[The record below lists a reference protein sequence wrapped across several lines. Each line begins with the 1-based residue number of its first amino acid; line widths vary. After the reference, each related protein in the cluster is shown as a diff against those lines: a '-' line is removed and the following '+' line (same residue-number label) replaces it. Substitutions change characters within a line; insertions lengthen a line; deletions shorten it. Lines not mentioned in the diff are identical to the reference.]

1 MSDVNGEVTGSVPFV
16 FGGEPFQRP
25 RLASA
30 AAWTAVVTM
39 LVLPAR
45 GLFRFAGSTMEEGFM
60 LVFPRLV
67 RQGRVPNVDFLH
79 LYGPGALHLLAMWS
93 WLFNDAL
100 AAERIVG
107 FGQIALAVVAITVAM
122 RPWGW
127 QAALPAAGAMTVLMI
142 TPTGFSALA
151 WPGAL
156 ALSLLSLIYGM
167 RALHAPAST
176 RRAMTVVAG
185 LLAGVALTLRPDL
198 ILALGLAWSVLL
210 GRRVRSRSARG
221 GSAEAV
227 RLATPMDTGGNQRN
241 EKERSDLS
249 ADPLNALHALVGAV
263 IGAVPMWLH
272 LAIAGIGPSWQGMVT
287 EPVFELRPGR
297 ALPVPPTWGELD
309 GALQALTENPVDSP
323 WWGIPA
329 LGASQQLFVW
339 FFALMV
345 IAVGSVA
352 FGVWRWRRHGAS
364 SQTVW
369 YLVLALFG
377 LGLIGQA
384 VQRPDSTHLAWGS
397 SVAFSLL
404 AATLI
409 ELRSLLRPDGA
420 ASSRS
425 AARVGWLVAPS
436 AVILALLLVV
446 APFFTFRPYLYA
458 TRVSVGNLASPGLP
472 VRNAG
477 LHFYMPNR
485 ATQAASQQA
494 IDLVAAAA
502 DPGDRLLV
510 GPADMR
516 RTVYSDVMFYYLL
529 PDLEPATR
537 FIEMD
542 PGIADAPGSRL
553 ADDVASAD
561 WLILTNFWTGWY
573 EPNASTDEG
582 PPAPNQVVADEFCL
596 AGNFDNGLVM
606 VFQRCSR
613 GDGIDPST
621 IGIGPERRQSMLD
634 ERARRGT

>member
-1 MSDVNGEVTGSVPFV
+1 V
-16 FGGEPFQRP
+16 
-25 RLASA
+25 SA
-30 AAWTAVVTM
+30 AAWTAVVIM

-79 LYGPGALHLLAMWS
+79 LYGPGALHFLAMWS

-107 FGQIALAVVAITVAM
+107 FGQIAAVVVAITVAT

-156 ALSLLSLIYGM
+156 ALSLLSVIYAV
-167 RALHAPAST
+167 RSLHAHPSC
-176 RRAMTVVAG
+176 RRVMTI
-185 LLAGVALTLRPDL
+185 LAGVLAGLALTFRPDL
-198 ILALGLAWSVLL
+198 VLALGLAWGVLL
-210 GRRVRSRSARG
+210 WRRV
-221 GSAEAV
+221 
-227 RLATPMDTGGNQRN
+227 
-241 EKERSDLS
+241 
-249 ADPLNALHALVGAV
+249 NALEALVGAV
-263 IGAVPMWLH
+263 IGAIPMWVH
-272 LAIAGIGPSWQGMVT
+272 LAVAGIGPSWQGMVT
-287 EPVFELRPGR
+287 EPVVELRPGR

-339 FFALMV
+339 FFALLV
-345 IAVGSVA
+345 VAVGSVA
-352 FGVWRWRRHGAS
+352 FGVWRLRSHGATS
-364 SQTVW
+364 RVVW
-369 YLVLALFG
+369 YLVLASFG

-397 SVAFSLL
+397 SVAFALL
-404 AATLI
+404 AATLT
-409 ELRSLLRPDGA
+409 ELGQLVRPQNSERG
-420 ASSRS
+420 
-425 AARVGWLVAPS
+425 GLLVAPS
-436 AVILALLLVV
+436 AVVVALLLVV
-446 APFFTFRPYLYA
+446 APYFTFRPYLYA
-458 TRVSVGNLASPGLP
+458 TRVSLGNVASPGLP
-472 VRNAG
+472 VRNGG

-485 ATQAASQQA
+485 ATQVASQQA

-502 DPGDRLLV
+502 EQGDRLLV

-529 PDLEPATR
+529 PELAPATR

-542 PGIADAPGSRL
+542 PGIADAPGSSL
-553 ADDVASAD
+553 ADDVATAD

-582 PPAPNQVVADEFCL
+582 PATPNEVVADQFCL
-596 AGNFDNGLVM
+596 VGNFDNGLVM
-606 VFQRCSR
+606 VFQRCDQ

-621 IGIGPERRQSMLD
+621 VGIGPERRQSMLD

>member
-1 MSDVNGEVTGSVPFV
+1 
-16 FGGEPFQRP
+16 
-25 RLASA
+25 
-30 AAWTAVVTM
+30 M
-39 LVLPAR
+39 LLLPAR

-67 RQGRVPNVDFLH
+67 RQGQVPNVDFLH
-79 LYGPGALHLLAMWS
+79 LYGPGALHFLAMWS
-93 WLFNDAL
+93 WFFDDAL

-107 FGQIALAVVAITVAM
+107 FGQIALAVVAITVAV

-156 ALSLLSLIYGM
+156 ALSLLSLIFGIRSM
-167 RALHAPAST
+167 HTRPGS

-185 LLAGVALTLRPDL
+185 VFAGLALTYRPDL
-198 ILALGLAWSVLL
+198 VVALGLAWSVLL
-210 GRRVRSRSARG
+210 WRRV
-221 GSAEAV
+221 
-227 RLATPMDTGGNQRN
+227 
-241 EKERSDLS
+241 
-249 ADPLNALHALVGAV
+249 NALDALVGAV
-263 IGAVPMWLH
+263 IGAIPMWVH
-272 LAIAGIGPSWQGMVT
+272 LAVAGIGPSWRGMVT

-323 WWGIPA
+323 WWGLPA

-339 FFALMV
+339 FFALIV
-345 IAVGSVA
+345 VSVGSVA
-352 FGVWRWRRHGAS
+352 FGVWRWRRHGP
-364 SQTVW
+364 TGRIVW

-397 SVAFSLL
+397 SVAFALL
-404 AATLI
+404 AATSI
-409 ELRSLLRPDGA
+409 ELGSLVRRNTSQRPSAG
-420 ASSRS
+420 SSV
-425 AARVGWLVAPS
+425 ARAGWLMAPS
-436 AVILALLLVV
+436 VVVLVLLLVV

-458 TRVSVGNLASPGLP
+458 TRVSFGNVASPGLP

-485 ATQAASQQA
+485 ATQVASQQA
-494 IDLVAAAA
+494 IDLVASAAE
-502 DPGDRLLV
+502 PGDRLLV

-529 PDLEPATR
+529 PNLEPATR

-542 PGIADAPGSRL
+542 PGIADAPGSSL
-553 ADDVASAD
+553 GDDVAGAD

-582 PPAPNQVVADEFCL
+582 PSAPNQVVADQFCL
-596 AGNFDNGLVM
+596 AGNFDDGLVM
-606 VFQRCSR
+606 VFQRCDE

>member
-1 MSDVNGEVTGSVPFV
+1 MSDGHEPAGDATGEAAGAVPFV
-16 FGGEPFQRP
+16 FGGAPFQRP
-25 RLASA
+25 HFTSA
-30 AAWTAVVTM
+30 AAWTAVITM

-67 RQGRVPNVDFLH
+67 RQGQVPNVDFLH
-79 LYGPGALHLLAMWS
+79 LYGPGALHVLAMWS

-107 FGQIALAVVAITVAM
+107 FGQISLAVVAITVAM

-127 QAALPAAGAMTVLMI
+127 QASLPAAGAMTVLMI

-156 ALSLLSLIYGM
+156 ALSLLSLIYGV
-167 RALHAPAST
+167 RALHSPAST

-185 LLAGVALTLRPDL
+185 LSAGVALTFRPDL
-198 ILALGLAWSVLL
+198 ILALGLGWSVLL
-210 GRRVRSRSARG
+210 LRRV
-221 GSAEAV
+221 
-227 RLATPMDTGGNQRN
+227 
-241 EKERSDLS
+241 
-249 ADPLNALHALVGAV
+249 NALDALVGAM
-263 IGAVPMWLH
+263 IGAIPMWVH
-272 LAIAGIGPSWQGMVT
+272 LAVAGIGPSWRGMVT

-323 WWGIPA
+323 WWGVPA
-329 LGASQQLFVW
+329 LGASQQLLLW

-345 IAVGSVA
+345 VAIGSVA
-352 FGVWRWRRHGAS
+352 FGVWRWRRLGATS
-364 SQTVW
+364 HVVW

-409 ELRSLLRPDGA
+409 ELRSLVRPDGA
-420 ASSRS
+420 SISNTAGR
-425 AARVGWLVAPS
+425 AAWLVAPS
-436 AVILALLLVV
+436 AVVLALVLLV

-458 TRVSVGNLASPGLP
+458 LRVSVGNLASPGLP

-485 ATQAASQQA
+485 ATQVASQQA
-494 IDLVAAAA
+494 IDLVAAGAE
-502 DPGDRLLV
+502 PGHRLLV

-542 PGIADAPGSRL
+542 PGIADAPDSSL

-582 PPAPNQVVADEFCL
+582 PSAPNQVVADGFCL
-596 AGNFDNGLVM
+596 AGDFDNGLVM
-606 VFQRCSR
+606 VFQRCDQ

-621 IGIGPERRQSMLD
+621 VGIGPERRQSMLD

>member
-1 MSDVNGEVTGSVPFV
+1 MSEVLEETTADDPVPFV
-16 FGGEPFQRP
+16 FGGAAFRRP
-25 RLASA
+25 QLVPTV
-30 AAWTAVVTM
+30 AWMTVAVA
-39 LVLPAR
+39 LLLPAR

-67 RQGRVPNVDFLH
+67 RQGQVPNVDFLH
-79 LYGPGALHLLAMWS
+79 LYGPGALDFLAFWS
-93 WLFNDAL
+93 WLFDDAL
-100 AAERIVG
+100 AAERIIG

-127 QAALPAAGAMTVLMI
+127 HAALPAAGAMTVLMI

-156 ALSLLSLIYGM
+156 ALSLLSLIFAV
-167 RALHAPAST
+167 RSLHLSSN
-176 RRAMTVVAG
+176 RRRTMTILAG
-185 LLAGVALTLRPDL
+185 VLAGVALTFRPDL
-198 ILALGLAWSVLL
+198 VLALGLAWGVLL
-210 GRRVRSRSARG
+210 WRRVN
-221 GSAEAV
+221 V
-227 RLATPMDTGGNQRN
+227 LD
-241 EKERSDLS
+241 
-249 ADPLNALHALVGAV
+249 ALVGAV
-263 IGAVPMWLH
+263 IGAIPMWIHFAL
-272 LAIAGIGPSWQGMVT
+272 AGIGPAWQGMVI

-297 ALPVPPTWGELD
+297 KLPVPPTWGELD
-309 GALQALTENPVDSP
+309 GALQALTENPVEAP

-339 FFALMV
+339 FFALV
-345 IAVGSVA
+345 FVAVGSVI
-352 FGVWRWRRHGAS
+352 FGVWRWRREGA
-364 SQTVW
+364 TNRIVW
-369 YLVLALFG
+369 YVVLAVFG
-377 LGLIGQA
+377 LGLVGQA

-397 SVAFSLL
+397 SVAFSML

-409 ELRSLLRPDGA
+409 ELRSVFLRDHTTSGGRA
-420 ASSRS
+420 AQI
-425 AARVGWLVAPS
+425 GWLVAPS
-436 AVILALLLVV
+436 AALVALLLVV

-458 TRVSVGNLASPGLP
+458 SRVSLGNLASPGLP
-472 VRNAG
+472 VRNDG

-485 ATQAASQQA
+485 ATQVASQQA

-502 DPGDRLLV
+502 EPGDRLLV

-516 RTVYSDVMFYYLL
+516 RTVYSDVMFHYLL

-542 PGIADAPGSRL
+542 PGIANAEGSSL

-582 PPAPNQVVADEFCL
+582 SAVPNQVVADQFCL
-596 AGNFDNGLVM
+596 VGNFDNGLVL
-606 VFQRCSR
+606 VYQRCEQ

-621 IGIGPERRQSMLD
+621 VGIGPERRQSMLD
-634 ERARRGT
+634 EKARRGT